1 MTSTVSHRLE
11 NFLVRLLSQK
21 KVVVVKKLTLKK
33 CEAPYGG
40 HDDYFFD
47 LHSEKGSKV
56 KAETEWIF
64 ISFFLLAFNF
74 INGQER
80 REGFRNCSRKP
91 LTIGWA

>member
-47 LHSEKGSKV
+47 LRSEKG
-56 KAETEWIF
+56 
-64 ISFFLLAFNF
+64 LL
-74 INGQER
+74 
-80 REGFRNCSRKP
+80 K
-91 LTIGWA
+91 